1 MLMALVYRD
10 VHRGISDP
18 NSKYVRYINN
28 AHALYS
34 PEMHLALHTFIHVKY
49 NHLSFLEK
57 NIVYN
62 STLN

>member
-1 MLMALVYRD
+1 MLMALVYRH
-10 VHRGISDP
+10 VQRGISDP

-34 PEMHLALHTFIHVKY
+34 PEMHLALHSFIYVKY

-57 NIVYN
+57 NIIYN
-62 STLN
+62 STQN